1 MARTINHDADDEDAP
16 SLETEGLTKRFG
28 GLTAVDDVDYQL
40 PENELRCLIGP
51 NGAGKSTF
59 FKLLAGR
66 LQPTDGTI
74 RFQGEDI
81 TSLAPHQRARRG
93 ISLKFQDISVY
104 PDLTVRENLRIPV
117 QRNHDD
123 LQGRINELAVLA
135 NLGEQQDAPVGN
147 LSHGQQQWLEI
158 AMSMAIDPDL
168 LLLDEPTAGMTIDET
183 RETGEL
189 IKSLQQQGV
198 SLIVVEHDI
207 NFVRQIAD
215 WVTVLHDGKL
225 FAEGTVEEIE
235 NNEAV
240 QRIYLGKEEEQ

>member
-1 MARTINHDADDEDAP
+1 MTTHTITDDAAGEGNVI
-16 SLETEGLTKRFG
+16 LETRGLTKQFG

-59 FKLLAGR
+59 FKMLAGR
-66 LQPTDGTI
+66 ISPDMGEI
-74 RFQGEDI
+74 RYRNEDI
-81 TSLAPHQRARRG
+81 TDLQPHERARRG
-93 ISLKFQDISVY
+93 ISLKFQNISVY
-104 PDLTVRENLRIPV
+104 PSLSVRENLRIPV
-117 QRNHDD
+117 QRLYDY
-123 LQGRINELAVLA
+123 GRDERIDELAELA
-135 NLGEQQDAPVGN
+135 NLTDEQSTLVGS

-183 RETGEL
+183 RETGDL
-189 IKSLQQQGV
+189 IKSLQGQGI

-215 WVTVLHDGKL
+215 WVTVLHNGQL
-225 FAEGTVEEIE
+225 FAEGTVKEIE
-235 NNEAV
+235 SNEDV
-240 QRIYLGKEEEQ
+240 QRIYLGEE

>member
-158 AMSMAIDPDL
+158 GMSMAIDPDL

-215 WVTVLHDGKL
+215 WVTVLHDGEL